1 MDINV
6 LLLFAILTAYFIGAL
21 PTAAIIARRIGH
33 MNILEHGSG
42 NPGASNMYR
51 IFGARWA
58 TATLI
63 VDVFKGYLPV
73 WLSERVAS
81 QMIHP
86 IFAQNEIAVMGWI
99 AAAAFFGHVYSP
111 FLKFKGGKGAATGLG
126 AMFALAPQA
135 TMLTLIVY
143 GGTLYL
149 WKRFAVAT
157 LVGALA
163 FPILIYFREGGQQT
177 EAFFWGLAVPI
188 LLVFTHRSNISRIL
202 RDEELPM
209 SSANG
214 ENEEG

>member
-1 MDINV
+1 
-6 LLLFAILTAYFIGAL
+6 
-21 PTAAIIARRIGH
+21 
-33 MNILEHGSG
+33 
-42 NPGASNMYR
+42 MYR

-73 WLSERVAS
+73 WLCERLAS

-86 IFAQNEIAVMGWI
+86 IFAQNEIAVLAWI

-163 FPILIYFREGGQQT
+163 FPILIYFREGGQQIQ
-177 EAFFWGLAVPI
+177 AFLWGMVVPI
-188 LLVFTHRSNISRIL
+188 LLVFTHRSNILRIL
-202 RDEELPM
+202 RHEEFPM

-214 ENEEG
+214 ENEDG